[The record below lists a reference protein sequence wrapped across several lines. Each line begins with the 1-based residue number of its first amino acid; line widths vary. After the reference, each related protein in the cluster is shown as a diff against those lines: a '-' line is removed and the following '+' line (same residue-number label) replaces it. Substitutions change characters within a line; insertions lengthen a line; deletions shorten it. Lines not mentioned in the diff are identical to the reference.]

1 MKSGSLFFF
10 VAFLAI
16 GFLTVSGTL
25 NAAKGGKVKSG
36 SCPLDNVRCFKEE
49 PDECNNDEQCPQE
62 QKCCYYYCG
71 LKCVNPGET
80 GYPAA
85 SKPGKCPIVHI
96 RCAMENPPNACENDG
111 ECKGRLKCCTGACGK
126 TCMAP
131 EVVSKPGKCPTVLG
145 RCMMENP
152 PNACE
157 NDGECKGRLKCC
169 TGMCGKICMA
179 PKA

>member
-10 VAFLAI
+10 MAFLAI
-16 GFLTVSGTL
+16 GFLTVSGTR

-36 SCPLDNVRCFKEE
+36 SCPLDNVRCFKED
-49 PDECNNDEQCPQE
+49 PAECNNDELCPRE
-62 QKCCYYYCG
+62 QKCCYYHCG
-71 LKCVNPGET
+71 FKCVNPRET
-80 GYPAA
+80 EDPAV
-85 SKPGKCPIVHI
+85 SKPGKCPTVHI
-96 RCAMENPPNACENDG
+96 RCTMINPPNACENDG

-131 EVVSKPGKCPTVLG
+131 EAVSKPGKCPAVRG
-145 RCMMENP
+145 QCMMENP

-179 PKA
+179 PKD

>member
-25 NAAKGGKVKSG
+25 NAAKG
-36 SCPLDNVRCFKEE
+36 
-49 PDECNNDEQCPQE
+49 
-62 QKCCYYYCG
+62 
-71 LKCVNPGET
+71 
-80 GYPAA
+80 AA